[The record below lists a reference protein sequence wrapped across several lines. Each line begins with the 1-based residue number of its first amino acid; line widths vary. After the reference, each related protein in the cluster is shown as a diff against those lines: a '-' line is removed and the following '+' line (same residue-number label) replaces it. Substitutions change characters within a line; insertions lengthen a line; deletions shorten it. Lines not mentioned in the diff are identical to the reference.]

1 MVTDTPTAL
10 FHVAQ
15 ADAAVLLEDLDPQEP
30 SALYAQLFKQ
40 LTAAAGSA
48 TEIRLAESDAV
59 PVRSWLDRAKL
70 RYARSGDRR
79 KSEAFARVRQSEVLP
94 SLPR

>member
-10 FHVAQ
+10 FYVAQ
-15 ADAAVLLEDLDPQEP
+15 ADAAVLLEDLDPEEP

-40 LTAAAGSA
+40 LMAAAGPA
-48 TEIRLAESDAV
+48 TEIRLAESHAV

-70 RYARSGDRR
+70 RYARNGDCR
-79 KSEAFARVRQSEVLP
+79 KAQAFARVRQSEA
-94 SLPR
+94 

>member
-1 MVTDTPTAL
+1 MVPDTPSAL
-10 FHVAQ
+10 FLVAE
-15 ADAAVLLEDLDPQEP
+15 ADAAVLLEDLDPNEP

-48 TEIRLAESDAV
+48 TEIRLAESHAV
-59 PVRSWLDRAKL
+59 SVRSWLDRAKL

-79 KSEAFARVRQSEVLP
+79 KSQAFARVRQSEVLGP
-94 SLPR
+94 SP